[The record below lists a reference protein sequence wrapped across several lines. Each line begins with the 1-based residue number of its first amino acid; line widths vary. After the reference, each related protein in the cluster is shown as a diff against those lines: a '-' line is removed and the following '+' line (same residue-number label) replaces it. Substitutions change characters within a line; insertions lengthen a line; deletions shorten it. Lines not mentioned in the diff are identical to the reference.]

1 MAAGILAGVAFTTQ
15 STAQSADALVD
26 KLVEKGIL
34 TVKEANDLREEADK
48 GFNSAYAVKSG
59 MQDWVTSLKFNG
71 DFRGRFEGFYA
82 NNPGFVDRTRMRYR
96 IRFGATAVI
105 KDDFEV
111 GLRLTSS
118 EANGAFGGDPISGN
132 TTFSDNG
139 AKKFVFMDL
148 AYAKWT
154 PIHTPEWTGGLTI
167 GKMENPFVFSEMV
180 FDTDYTPEG
189 VAAQFSYA
197 INDKHTLKLNLGGF
211 ALDEVGGS
219 SQDPYMVGGQLR
231 ADSVWSPKLSTS
243 LGAGLLAITG
253 NEELINGAV
262 PNVNR
267 GNTRSATAN
276 AFGAGPLA
284 KDFNPLVADAS
295 ATYSLES
302 FPYYTGAFPIKV
314 GGEYMNN
321 LAVDEKGQAFNVGVT
336 FGKAGKKGTWEVGY
350 KWKQLERDAWYEEL
364 VDSDTGAY
372 YQAQFGTQDGFTA
385 PGAGYGAGTN
395 VRGHVVKASYSP
407 YDSLTLTA
415 TCFLTEL
422 IDENPAGSNSKM
434 TRLQVDANWKF

>member
-1 MAAGILAGVAFTTQ
+1 MAAGLLAGAACTHSIQ
-15 STAQSADALVD
+15 AQSSDALVD

-48 GFNSAYAVKSG
+48 GFSSAYAVKSG
-59 MQDWVTSLKFNG
+59 MPEWVTALKFNG
-71 DFRGRFEGFYA
+71 DLRGRYEGFYA
-82 NNPGFVDRTRMRYR
+82 TNPNFVDRSRMRYR

-111 GLRLTSS
+111 GFRLTSS
-118 EANGAFGGDPISGN
+118 EPTGTFGGDPISGN
-132 TTFSDNG
+132 TSFSDNG
-139 AKKFVFMDL
+139 AKKSIFVDL
-148 AYAKWT
+148 AYGKWT
-154 PIHTPEWTGGLTI
+154 PIHSGPWTGGLTI
-167 GKMENPFVFSEMV
+167 GKMENPFTFSEMV

-189 VAAQFSYA
+189 VAAQMGYA
-197 INDKHTLKLNLGGF
+197 INEKHALKLNLAGF

-219 SQDPYMVGGQLR
+219 SQDPYLVGTQVR
-231 ADSVWSPKLSTS
+231 FDSVWSPKISTTA
-243 LGAGLLAITG
+243 GAALLAISG
-253 NEELINGAV
+253 NEGLVNAAV
-262 PNVNR
+262 PNMNR
-267 GNTRSATAN
+267 GNTRNPAAN
-276 AFGAGPLA
+276 AFGAGPLVT
-284 KDFNPLVADAS
+284 DFNPLVADAS

-302 FPYYTGAFPIKV
+302 FPYYSGPFPIKV

-321 LAVDEKGQAFNVGVT
+321 LAADDKAQAFNVGVT
-336 FGKAGKKGTWEVGY
+336 FGKAGKRGTWEIGY

-372 YQAQFGTQDGFTA
+372 YQAQFGVQDGFTA

-407 YDSLTLTA
+407 FDSFTLTA

-422 IDENPAGSNSKM
+422 IDENPVGSNSKM